1 MSRKFT
7 QDNYQ
12 SSEMDLPQ
20 QSFSQFATRSLL
32 LETRKQISQETE
44 KKIRKNVN
52 QVITTILILCY
63 LSSKQGYQLRSRW
76 NFKWS
81 DI

>member
-7 QDNYQ
+7 PDNYQ

-32 LETRKQISQETE
+32 LRTRKQISEET
-44 KKIRKNVN
+44 KKKMSKNIN
-52 QVITTILILCY
+52 QVIE
-63 LSSKQGYQLRSRW
+63 S
-76 NFKWS
+76 F
-81 DI
+81 

>member
-44 KKIRKNVN
+44 KKMLK
-52 QVITTILILCY
+52 C
-63 LSSKQGYQLRSRW
+63 
-76 NFKWS
+76 
-81 DI
+81 